1 MCYSALVYAEIRK
14 LERTLGVRIDPD
26 WYVEEFWTRKGK
38 DAGKRPRMPRAVER
52 EAVALAPASIGAAIA
67 AADQTEIDQ
76 LTQLVFAQRKRV
88 ADAER
93 SLQARETKK
102 AREDIRIGT
111 GKVEAAMRRLDEL
124 RTPPADAG
132 LGRIYP
138 GYWCPVVIR
147 ERGRYVARLMRYQC
161 RLPDWTEAIER
172 RYPGTY
178 NARRDNLEKS
188 WGKVFGHGHGVM
200 VASAF
205 YEHVDRG
212 GQDQVLEFRPSD
224 GRDMIAACLWT
235 RTTEQDGSE
244 LYSFAAITDEPPAEV
259 AAAGHDRCIVPIKAE
274 HLEAWLTPDAANL
287 AAMHAILDD
296 RERPYYE
303 HRQAA

>member
-14 LERTLGVRIDPD
+14 LERTLGIKIDPD
-26 WYVEEFWTRKGK
+26 WYVEEFWIRKGK
-38 DAGKRPRMPRAVER
+38 DPGKRRKMPRAVEL
-52 EAVALAPASIGAAIA
+52 EAMALAPPGIAAAVA
-67 AADQTEIDQ
+67 AADQAEIDQ
-76 LTQLVFAQRKRV
+76 LTQLAFAQRKRV

-93 SLQARETKK
+93 SLQARETRK

-111 GKVEAAMRRLDEL
+111 GKVEAAMRRLEEL
-124 RTPPADAG
+124 RKPPADAG
-132 LGRIYP
+132 RGRIYP
-138 GYWCPVVIR
+138 GYWVPVVIR
-147 ERGRYVARLMRYQC
+147 EGGRYVARLMRYQC

-172 RYPGTY
+172 KYPGTY
-178 NARRDNLEKS
+178 NARRDKLETS

-205 YEHVDRG
+205 YEHVDRDG
-212 GQDQVLEFRPSD
+212 KDQVLEFRPSD

-235 RTTEQDGSE
+235 RTVEQDGSE
-244 LYSFAAITDEPPAEV
+244 LYSFAAITDTPPAEV
-259 AAAGHDRCIVPIKAE
+259 AAAGHDRCIVPIKAQN
-274 HLEAWLTPDAANL
+274 LEAWLTPDAGSL

-303 HRQAA
+303 HRAAA